1 MAENNI
7 SNKKETFRKLV
18 SKGRIHDAIRL
29 LRSVSEQNMTWEIT
43 DEVNKV
49 DSSYSYL
56 LQYAIDG
63 VDDPQRNDIY
73 NDLVST
79 LVITFDRLERYVN
92 SKTGNSAYYTTVR
105 RLHGTSVN
113 GAVDAYM
120 KALNS
125 GDSFAQALS
134 GDTDPQKSRLA
145 TESAE
150 MNLFDRVWTCFPWSR
165 DDFEAISKLISDGIV
180 PEHVRQH
187 LLSATMLGNL
197 EYLDERR
204 LVLLADTYSRFPDD
218 PIGII
223 ALTGLL
229 ISLYMNRDKT
239 LSTPTLNRLNAL
251 KDIPSWKSDIKT
263 IFLELI
269 RTRDTERITRKMTD
283 EIVPQMLRMKPE
295 IEKKIADK
303 KIGNVDINDLE
314 ENPEWQ
320 EMLDKSGIA
329 DKIKELTELQ
339 EEGSDVMLGT
349 FAHLKSFPFFY
360 NVANWF
366 LPFYTDHSSVRATAD
381 GSDIIAELLTKSGFM
396 CDSDKYSF
404 MLVIGSVAKQ
414 QKDLMTSQLRAQN
427 ISAAE
432 IQNSGL
438 NLMSDNRR
446 NIVNKYVQNLYRFFR
461 LFRRKEDF
469 TDPFSSEINLT
480 QVALLADEFKDD
492 TLNLV
497 AEFYFKHKYYKEA
510 LDVFRIV
517 ETNSFPD
524 AAHYQKMGYCE
535 QRLGN
540 IDNAIRYYEQS
551 ELIGAESL
559 WTTKRLAA
567 CYRQAGDFAK
577 ALEYYRKLET
587 VEPENALY
595 ASHIGSCLLALDRDA
610 EAVKAFFKAYYLS
623 GDSAKSL
630 RKLAWAQFLAA
641 DFDHAAESYGKLIE
655 GADTVAEDFLNAGHL
670 SMARRDFRSAI
681 DRYSVFVRMSA
692 NGYTDFINA
701 MRADTASL
709 LKTGVKP
716 EMIPLVIDAVSY
728 RVSD

>member
-7 SNKKETFRKLV
+7 PNKKETFRMLL

-73 NDLVST
+73 NNLVST
-79 LVITFDRLERYVN
+79 LNITFDRLERHVK

-105 RLHGTSVN
+105 RMHGTSI
-113 GAVDAYM
+113 VDAVGSYM

-125 GDSFAQALS
+125 GDSFAQAISNDVDAEKAVLV
-134 GDTDPQKSRLA
+134 
-145 TESAE
+145 TEAAE
-150 MNLFDRVWTCFPWSR
+150 TVLFDRIWTCYPWSR
-165 DDFEAISKLISDGIV
+165 DDYETVSKLAANEIV
-180 PEHVRQH
+180 PVHVRQH
-187 LLSATMLGNL
+187 LVSATMLGNL

-204 LVLLADTYSRFPDD
+204 LILLADIYSLFSEER
-218 PIGII
+218 IGII
-223 ALTGLL
+223 ALTCLL
-229 ISLYMNRDKT
+229 LSLYMNRSKQ
-239 LSTPTLNRLNAL
+239 LSTPTLNRLNVL
-251 KDIPSWKSDIKT
+251 KDIPSWRSDIKT

-295 IEKKIADK
+295 IEKKLADK
-303 KIGNVDINDLE
+303 KIGNVDINDIE

-329 DKIKELTELQ
+329 DKLKELTELQ

-360 NVANWF
+360 SVANWF
-366 LPFYTDHSSVRATAD
+366 LPFYSDHSSVRASAD
-381 GSDIIAELLTKSGFM
+381 GNDIIAELLTRSGFM

-404 MLVIGSVAKQ
+404 MLAIGSVAKQ

-432 IQNSGL
+432 IQNSQL
-438 NLMSDNRR
+438 NLLSDNRR
-446 NIVNKYVQNLYRFFR
+446 NMVNKYIQNLYRFFR

-469 TDPFSSEINLT
+469 TDPFASEINLT
-480 QVALLADEFKDD
+480 GIALLADEFKDD

-517 ETNSFPD
+517 ESKSFPD

-551 ELIGAESL
+551 ELIGAESR

-577 ALEYYRKLET
+577 ALDCYRRLEAA
-587 VEPENALY
+587 EPENVLY
-595 ASHIGSCLLALDRDA
+595 ASHIGTCLLALDRDS
-610 EAVKAFFKAYYLS
+610 EAVKAFFKACYLS
-623 GDSAKSL
+623 GDSAKAL
-630 RKLAWAQFLAA
+630 RRLAWAQFLAA
-641 DFDHAAESYGKLIE
+641 DFEHAAESYGKLIDGPE
-655 GADTVAEDFLNAGHL
+655 TVADDFLNAGHL

-681 DRYSVFVRMSA
+681 DRYSAYVRMTA

-701 MRADTASL
+701 MRADTPSL
-709 LKTGVKP
+709 LKTGVKS